1 MFSIYSFALYS
12 TFSSN
17 FLAIFK
23 NFFPA
28 LVLST
33 MAHSLISRLKI

>member
-12 TFSSN
+12 TFSFN
-17 FLAIFK
+17 FLAILK
-23 NFFPA
+23 NVFPA

-33 MAHSLISRLKI
+33 MTHWLISRLKF